1 MRESKGTQFRWW
13 GAGATPLDSRI
24 MSVKIIRW
32 MIFLDRIRMSG
43 SRVQRWKTF
52 VGGTKGA
59 KPTGK
64 FSEGKAHRLFT

>member
-13 GAGATPLDSRI
+13 GAGATPLGSRI
-24 MSVKIIRW
+24 LSVNIIRW
-32 MIFLDRIRMSG
+32 MISSDRIGLPG

-52 VGGTKGA
+52 AGGTKGA

-64 FSEGKAHRLFT
+64 FSGEKAHRLFT